1 MSNSKNGV
9 AATPIKSGIVK
20 PISQNLEKSEILAQ
34 TVEAQKERKLKLVSL
49 FERHEKLCESK
60 KTLKQFDLS
69 AVNHRRALT
78 LEDGKGAN
86 FSTNNPV
93 VISKIIALI
102 LEEVEIAISSTE
114 SEIKIV

>member
-20 PISQNLEKSEILAQ
+20 PISQNLEKSEAQ

-86 FSTNNPV
+86 FSTNNPI
-93 VISKIIALI
+93 VISKIISLI
-102 LEEVEIAISSTE
+102 LEEV
-114 SEIKIV
+114 